1 MMASCPSSRWVQE
14 EPENQGAWYYMLT
27 HLPQAMSE
35 KLPGFF
41 DGLVGITRPPSS
53 APSVGVRDGAVVHVV
68 RSLRP

>member
-1 MMASCPSSRWVQE
+1 
-14 EPENQGAWYYMLT
+14 MLT

-53 APSVGVRDGAVVHVV
+53 APSVRQHSVHI
-68 RSLRP
+68 REEQELLEKAMA